1 MTKEIAGKG
10 VVVTGGGNG
19 IGRAIATRLAFD
31 GARIIVNDVNADAAN
46 EVAAALGGIAIV
58 ADLST
63 AAGVTALVDGAISH
77 LGKIDIFFSNAGI
90 DAGFG
95 EDVDDR
101 VWERVID
108 INVMA
113 HVRAARALVPHW
125 LSEGGG
131 RFVVTASAAG
141 LLSMI
146 GNAPYSVSKHA
157 AVGFAEW
164 LSIEYGNRGIIVQ
177 AICPQGVN
185 TDMLRNSG
193 EVQELLS
200 RDSAI
205 EPDDLAEL
213 VRAALDDDRFLI
225 LPHPEVAE
233 YYAARASNPDRW
245 LAGMRRLHQRT
256 FGR

>member
-1 MTKEIAGKG
+1 M
-10 VVVTGGGNG
+10 
-19 IGRAIATRLAFD
+19 
-31 GARIIVNDVNADAAN
+31 
-46 EVAAALGGIAIV
+46 
-58 ADLST
+58 
-63 AAGVTALVDGAISH
+63 
-77 LGKIDIFFSNAGI
+77 
-90 DAGFG
+90 
-95 EDVDDR
+95 
-101 VWERVID
+101 
-108 INVMA
+108 
-113 HVRAARALVPHW
+113 
-125 LSEGGG
+125 
-131 RFVVTASAAG
+131 VTASAAG

-225 LPHPEVAE
+225 LPHPEVAIL
-233 YYAARASNPDRW
+233 RGASEQPR
-245 LAGMRRLHQRT
+245 
-256 FGR
+256 